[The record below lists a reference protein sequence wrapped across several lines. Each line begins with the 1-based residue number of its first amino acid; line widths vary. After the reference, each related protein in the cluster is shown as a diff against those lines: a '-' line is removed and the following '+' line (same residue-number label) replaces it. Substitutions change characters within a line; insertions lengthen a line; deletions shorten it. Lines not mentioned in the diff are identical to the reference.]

1 MHFNKRIFPLSL
13 LTQAEAPAAN
23 AILQLNSFQ
32 YAHMFRRHRMT
43 EIYFLYSTVYTV
55 VTTPTQRQP
64 NLNIVGDWT
73 PQKLNVSNIAKLSL
87 NSTQLQ
93 LQLRLG
99 LALFPA
105 YPATHPSVKV
115 VSKEVRL
122 KTFSRLL

>member
-23 AILQLNSFQ
+23 AIWQLNSFQ

-64 NLNIVGDWT
+64 NLNVVGGWT
-73 PQKLNVSNIAKLSL
+73 PQKLNVSNISAVTDPILTKLQS
-87 NSTQLQ
+87 
-93 LQLRLG
+93 
-99 LALFPA
+99 
-105 YPATHPSVKV
+105 
-115 VSKEVRL
+115 
-122 KTFSRLL
+122 

>member
-23 AILQLNSFQ
+23 AIWQLNSFQ

-64 NLNIVGDWT
+64 NLNVVGGWT
-73 PQKLNVSNIAKLSL
+73 RK
-87 NSTQLQ
+87 
-93 LQLRLG
+93 
-99 LALFPA
+99 
-105 YPATHPSVKV
+105 
-115 VSKEVRL
+115 
-122 KTFSRLL
+122 